1 MKGKCKARK
10 PKALSRKNAKKKN
23 NLLSKLLNIIE

>member
-10 PKALSRKNAKKKN
+10 PKAFSRKNAKKN

>member
-10 PKALSRKNAKKKN
+10 QKALSRKNAKKN
-23 NLLSKLLNIIE
+23 SLSKLLNIIE

>member
-10 PKALSRKNAKKKN
+10 PKTISRKNAKKKQFI
-23 NLLSKLLNIIE
+23 KQTTQYH